1 MKIMLKLAGEQ
12 LNGWM
17 TRCSFKHKY
26 NCLLFLYLKDPNSEK
41 LKIYSNLTSP
51 PSYYPGL

>member
-1 MKIMLKLAGEQ
+1 MFKLTGEQ

-17 TRCSFKHKY
+17 TRPSFKHKY
-26 NCLLFLYLKDPNSEK
+26 NCLLFLYLKGPNSEK

-51 PSYYPGL
+51 PYYNAGL